1 MRAIDLT
8 PSVIVTTDESTSI
21 TDAARLMRE
30 KGIGDIVITRGS
42 GRETQP
48 IGLITDRGIVVHAI
62 ACDLDLDTI
71 TVGDLRVR
79 ELATIGPEA
88 DLTEITAA
96 MNQYGVR
103 RVLFATDSELLG
115 LISMDDVIEA
125 LAELLN
131 NLAGML
137 ARQFK
142 YEKEHT
148 LPAEAQDSA
157 A

>member
-1 MRAIDLT
+1 M
-8 PSVIVTTDESTSI
+8 
-21 TDAARLMRE
+21 
-30 KGIGDIVITRGS
+30 
-42 GRETQP
+42 
-48 IGLITDRGIVVHAI
+48 
-62 ACDLDLDTI
+62 
-71 TVGDLRVR
+71 GDLRVR

-103 RVLFATDSELLG
+103 RVLIATYSELLG
-115 LISMDDVIEA
+115 LISMDDVLEA

-137 ARQFK
+137 ARQFQ